1 MIIHSSCGVIYAAV
15 AVSAKV
21 KMIIIGI
28 GGERLDNLDNNNYN
42 NNNNNI
48 AIAHIL
54 TTGIDE
60 HM

>member
-42 NNNNNI
+42 NNNI

-54 TTGIDE
+54 TAGIDE

>member
-1 MIIHSSCGVIYAAV
+1 MIIHSSCGVTYAAV

-28 GGERLDNLDNNNYN
+28 GGERLDNLDNSNYN

-48 AIAHIL
+48 TIAHIL
-54 TTGIDE
+54 TAGIDE

>member
-42 NNNNNI
+42 NNI

-54 TTGIDE
+54 TAGIDE